1 MTITNITDNRII
13 NAAGRLIDPGKTIL
27 MEVSYYAQHKSFV
40 DQYVKEGKAKI
51 DGLDE
56 YEAFLKSGKEE
67 EQKDEPTDLLA
78 EVQAEAEE
86 KQEVETESEEKP
98 AVEEEQE
105 AEAEAEEKPKTT
117 RRRRS
122 RDK

>member
-40 DQYVKEGKAKI
+40 DQYIKEGKAKI

-67 EQKDEPTDLLA
+67 EQKDESADLLT

-86 KQEVETESEEKP
+86 KQKVETEP
-98 AVEEEQE
+98 AAEEEQE

-117 RRRRS
+117 GRRRS